1 MSKILRTVA
10 LASTLALALTVPA
23 TTFAAD
29 NSNCWGVVT
38 SQFATIYQ
46 AMGEHSSSFAGEARL
61 GLGNVARIVLG
72 DDATLGDLGQ
82 ALGSIDGLSGTSCP

>member
-1 MSKILRTVA
+1 MSKILRTAA
-10 LASTLALALTVPA
+10 LASTLAIALTVPA
-23 TTFAAD
+23 ATFAAD

-38 SQFATIYQ
+38 SQFASIYRE
-46 AMGEHSSSFAGEARL
+46 MGEHASFFAGEPRL

-82 ALGSIDGLSGTSCP
+82 ALGDADGLSGTSCP